1 MQNIYDKLKS
11 MGITL
16 PTPSAAIGV
25 YAPSIVFGDNLVYTS
40 GCLPHIN
47 GEEKYKGRLGDLSLE
62 EGYNAASN
70 CTLNA
75 LAILHRD
82 LGDLNRIKRFVK
94 ILCFVASRDD
104 FYLQPKVANGAS
116 ELLCELFGKE
126 KGLPARSAVGVNVLP
141 GNVPVEIEF
150 LVEMEE

>member
-1 MQNIYDKLKS
+1 MENIYDKLEKL
-11 MGITL
+11 GITL
-16 PTPSAAIGV
+16 PTPPAAVGM
-25 YAPSIVFGDNLVYTS
+25 YAPSLAFNGNLVYTS
-40 GCLPHIN
+40 GCLPHVN
-47 GEEKYKGRLGDLSLE
+47 GEVKYQGKLGDLTIE
-62 EGYNAASN
+62 AGQAAARN

-94 ILCFVASRDD
+94 LTCFVAGRED

-116 ELLCELFGKE
+116 ELLHEIFGEE
-126 KGLPARSAVGVNVLP
+126 KGLATRSAVGVNALP

-150 LVEMEE
+150 LVEVE

>member
-1 MQNIYDKLKS
+1 MLSVYDKLKE

-16 PTPSAAIGV
+16 PAPSPAVGV
-25 YAPSIVFGDNLVYTS
+25 YSPSIAFGANLVYTS

-47 GEEKYKGRLGDLSLE
+47 GEEKYKGKLGDLTIE
-62 EGYNAASN
+62 EGQDAAKN

-94 ILCFVASRDD
+94 VTCFVACHDN

-116 ELLCELFGKE
+116 EFLYELFGKE
-126 KGLPARSAVGVNVLP
+126 KGLPSRSAVGVNALP
-141 GNVPVEIEF
+141 ANVPVEIEF
-150 LVEMEE
+150 LVEIEG

>member
-1 MQNIYDKLKS
+1 MENVYDKLKS

-25 YAPSIVFGDNLVYTS
+25 YSPSITFAENLVYTS
-40 GCLPHIN
+40 GFLPHIN
-47 GEEKYKGRLGDLSLE
+47 GEEKYKGKLGDLTIE
-62 EGYNAASN
+62 EGRDAARC

-75 LAILHRD
+75 LAVLHRD

-94 ILCFVASRDD
+94 VLCFVAGHDD
-104 FYLQPKVANGAS
+104 FYSQPKVANGAS
-116 ELLCELFGKE
+116 ELIHELFGKE
-126 KGLPARSAVGVNVLP
+126 KGLPARSAVGVNALP

-150 LVEMEE
+150 LVEIE

>member
-1 MQNIYDKLKS
+1 MQNIYDKLETL
-11 MGITL
+11 GITL

-25 YAPSIVFGDNLVYTS
+25 YAPSIAFGDNLVNTS

-47 GEEKYKGRLGDLSLE
+47 GEEKYKGKLGDLTLE
-62 EGYNAASN
+62 EGYDAARN

-94 ILCFVASRDD
+94 ILCFVAGRDD
-104 FYLQPKVANGAS
+104 FYSQPKVANGAS
-116 ELLCELFGKE
+116 ELLCEIFGKE
-126 KGLPARSAVGVNVLP
+126 KGMPARSAVGVNALP

-150 LVEMEE
+150 LVEIEE

>member
-1 MQNIYDKLKS
+1 MANVYDKLKEL
-11 MGITL
+11 GITL
-16 PTPSAAIGV
+16 PTAASAIGV
-25 YAPSIVFGDNLVYTS
+25 YSQSIEFADNLVYTS

-47 GEEKYKGRLGDLSLE
+47 GEVKFTGRLGNLTIE
-62 EGYNAASN
+62 EGQEAARN

-75 LAILHRD
+75 LAVLHRD

-94 ILCFVASRDD
+94 ILCFVASNDD

-116 ELLCELFGKE
+116 ELLCEVFGNE

-150 LVEMEE
+150 LVEIES